1 MAKVNG
7 STLFVL
13 VGEQMIAKA
22 KAYELSIEMEQL
34 DSVSNANGFFS
45 DHISKIGSWS
55 LSSDALTIYDG
66 YSYGDLFEVFK
77 NRQRVWL
84 SIGSETDYN
93 LLGLAMVESLSQSG
107 EMENAASFSVSFT
120 GVGQLYANDLPAERF
135 IVDELFEKIID
146 QDGNF
151 LVYT

>member
-1 MAKVNG
+1 MR
-7 STLFVL
+7 LH
-13 VGEQMIAKA
+13 IHRD
-22 KAYELSIEMEQL
+22 L
-34 DSVSNANGFFS
+34 DF
-45 DHISKIGSWS
+45 
-55 LSSDALTIYDG
+55 
-66 YSYGDLFEVFK
+66 
-77 NRQRVWL
+77 
-84 SIGSETDYN
+84 

-107 EMENAASFSVSFT
+107 EMESAASFSVSFT